1 MISEA
6 PLTAAAAFDNLS
18 EKVRAYIATA
28 KLASADGLT
37 WAEFGELLTALLRL
51 AVATLDDIGTLS
63 GAEKKDLALVA
74 AAALFDTVADRC
86 VPLLAWPV
94 YVIAR
99 PAIRA
104 LVLALA
110 GGAIESLLPLVRAA

>member
-18 EKVRAYIATA
+18 EKVKAYITTA
-28 KLASADGLT
+28 KLAASDGLN
-37 WAEFGELLTALLRL
+37 WSEFGELLTALMRL
-51 AVATLDDIGTLS
+51 AVATLDDIATMT

-86 VPLLAWPV
+86 VPLVAWPV
-94 YVIAR
+94 YIIAR

-110 GGAIESLLPLVRAA
+110 GGVIESLLPLVRAK

>member
-1 MISEA
+1 
-6 PLTAAAAFDNLS
+6 LS
-18 EKVRAYIATA
+18 EQVKAYIATA
-28 KLASADGLT
+28 KLAASDGLN
-37 WAEFGELLTALLRL
+37 WSEFGELLTALMRL
-51 AVATLDDIGTLS
+51 AVATLDDIATMT

-86 VPLLAWPV
+86 VPLVAWPV
-94 YVIAR
+94 YIIAR

-110 GGAIESLLPLVRAA
+110 GGVIESLLPLVRAK

>member
-18 EKVRAYIATA
+18 EKVKAYITTA
-28 KLASADGLT
+28 KLAASDGLN
-37 WAEFGELLTALLRL
+37 WSEFGELLTALMRL
-51 AVATLDDIGTLS
+51 AVSTLDDIATMT

-86 VPLLAWPV
+86 VPLVAWPV
-94 YVIAR
+94 YVLAR

-110 GGAIESLLPLVRAA
+110 GGVIESLLPMVRAK

>member
-6 PLTAAAAFDNLS
+6 PLSAAAAFDNLS
-18 EKVRAYIATA
+18 EQVKAYIATA
-28 KLASADGLT
+28 KLAASDGLN
-37 WAEFGELLTALLRL
+37 WSEFGELLTALMRL
-51 AVATLDDIGTLS
+51 AVATLDDIATMT

-86 VPLLAWPV
+86 VPLVAWPV
-94 YVIAR
+94 YIIAR

-110 GGAIESLLPLVRAA
+110 GGVIESLLPMVRSK

>member
-1 MISEA
+1 M
-6 PLTAAAAFDNLS
+6 
-18 EKVRAYIATA
+18 
-28 KLASADGLT
+28 
-37 WAEFGELLTALLRL
+37 RL
-51 AVATLDDIGTLS
+51 AVATLDDIATMT

-86 VPLLAWPV
+86 VPLVAWPV
-94 YVIAR
+94 YIIAR

-110 GGAIESLLPLVRAA
+110 GGVIESLLPLVRAK

>member
-18 EKVRAYIATA
+18 EKVKAYITTA
-28 KLASADGLT
+28 KLAASDGLN
-37 WAEFGELLTALLRL
+37 WSEFGELLTALMRL
-51 AVATLDDIGTLS
+51 AVSTLDDIATMT
-63 GAEKKDLALVA
+63 GAEKKDLSLVA

-86 VPLLAWPV
+86 VPMVAWPF
-94 YVIAR
+94 YVLAR

-110 GGAIESLLPLVRAA
+110 GGVIESLLPLVRAA